1 MNVVSLSKSEVSV
14 VGQPLAQVRQQLEA
28 LLNKLDTI
36 PECAIAAL
44 HLDQAIHALPAD
56 HLTF

>member
-1 MNVVSLSKSEVSV
+1 MSLVKLSTSEVSV
-14 VGQPLAQVRQQLEA
+14 VSQSLAPARQQLEA
-28 LLNKLDTI
+28 LLSKLDTI

-56 HLTF
+56 QVGS

>member
-1 MNVVSLSKSEVSV
+1 MNLVRLSSSDVSIVEQSL
-14 VGQPLAQVRQQLEA
+14 GGVRQQLEA
-28 LLNKLDTI
+28 LLSKLDTI

-44 HLDQAIHALPAD
+44 HLDQAIHALPDD